1 MSKIEELKQLM
12 SIDACNTV
20 PDIQQH
26 FDHIAKLLFECFV
39 IEYEGSRYLFK
50 DIEFYY
56 YNKNHRDIITHPRC
70 SKAMQWYINDFGG
83 IDLNFESSIKFNII
97 INDKKK
103 SSKRYLLDDNA
114 SFGGILLR
122 KLEKDDGSEI
132 LDGPWACAELFRSF
146 NAVSADNGFPRL
158 IRHDNA
164 NVAYVCEKRKNLRTK
179 QQTIEKKV
187 GSIITQFASYP
198 EFELLCS
205 DFEIF
210 ENKRYR
216 YVRCENLMHDS
227 DTNEVYFSTWL
238 KDKQE
243 GHPEFYHRLIDLLN
257 GIGITTKELYC
268 TEDYWARDY
277 MPIQLGKEEFVK

>member
-56 YNKNHRDIITHPRC
+56 YNKNHRDIITHPRV

-103 SSKRYLLDDNA
+103 YSKRYLLDNNA

-122 KLEKDDGSEI
+122 KLEKEDGSEI
-132 LDGPWACAELFRSF
+132 LDGPLA
-146 NAVSADNGFPRL
+146 
-158 IRHDNA
+158 
-164 NVAYVCEKRKNLRTK
+164 
-179 QQTIEKKV
+179 
-187 GSIITQFASYP
+187 
-198 EFELLCS
+198 
-205 DFEIF
+205 
-210 ENKRYR
+210 
-216 YVRCENLMHDS
+216 
-227 DTNEVYFSTWL
+227 
-238 KDKQE
+238 
-243 GHPEFYHRLIDLLN
+243 
-257 GIGITTKELYC
+257 
-268 TEDYWARDY
+268 
-277 MPIQLGKEEFVK
+277 